1 VPSQQTKQLRLMN
14 KFHEKK
20 KSPNKNIF
28 ILNEFRM
35 IFSNK
40 RTEIKIE
47 EYSETKLMDSIHHFL
62 KTFSIEQ
69 DVDFKFDDL
78 PPLQDISIDIS
89 HRFVLHIRKKVKGY
103 KTQDNEVSFT
113 DEEGKTYKIKCLF
126 GQELSSIKYLE
137 EK

>member
-1 VPSQQTKQLRLMN
+1 MYKI
-14 KFHEKK
+14 HEKN

-35 IFSNK
+35 IFFSNK
-40 RTEIKIE
+40 RIEIKIE
-47 EYSETKLMDSIHHFL
+47 EYSEKKLMESIHHFL

-69 DVDFKFDDL
+69 DVDFEFDDL
-78 PPLQDISIDIS
+78 PSLQDISYDIA
-89 HRFVLHIRKKVKGY
+89 HKFVLHIRNKVKGY

-113 DEEGKTYKIKCLF
+113 DEDGKTNKIKCF
-126 GQELSSIKYLE
+126 YGQELKSIKYLE